1 MREKSSAQKLKLG
14 IFVIAGLVLFII
26 GIYLIGNQQSM
37 FGSNVKVYASFNN
50 ISGLKT
56 GNNVRFSGLN
66 IGTVTDIQM
75 VDDSTIII
83 AMAIAKDASRHI
95 RKGAT
100 AAIGTDGLVGN
111 MIINIIPGD
120 HTSVPLVDGDTITS
134 YRKISTE
141 DMLSTLNVTNENA
154 ALLTADLLKITRAI
168 NAGEGPFSVL
178 IKDKASADD
187 LSLAIKNFRLTSA
200 SALRIMQHTDA
211 LILSLNQKNGMVSVL
226 NDSITSNHIKN
237 VALQL
242 DQTSSKLN
250 EAVSDIQAT
259 MAKIKNG
266 KGTLDYLVNDTTLAI
281 NVNTTMNKV
290 DGTLDQLHLAS
301 LKLNENLEALKHN
314 FLFRGYFKKLE
325 KEKEKQNKK
334 EE

>member
-1 MREKSSAQKLKLG
+1 
-14 IFVIAGLVLFII
+14 
-26 GIYLIGNQQSM
+26 
-37 FGSNVKVYASFNN
+37 
-50 ISGLKT
+50 
-56 GNNVRFSGLN
+56 
-66 IGTVTDIQM
+66 
-75 VDDSTIII
+75 
-83 AMAIAKDASRHI
+83 
-95 RKGAT
+95 
-100 AAIGTDGLVGN
+100 
-111 MIINIIPGD
+111 MIINIIPGAYTT
-120 HTSVPLVDGDTITS
+120 HQISDGDTLAS

-250 EAVSDIQAT
+250 EAVSDLQTT

-325 KEKEKQNKK
+325 KEKEKEKKNKK